1 MRWSTVVWLGL
12 TACSAAA
19 PDDKSGGTDNLGGD
33 ADTDTDTDSDT
44 DADSDADTD
53 PTTPPTGCYDVPL
66 TVSGGYAPP
75 NTPFAPLADGDP
87 IPMTHGPQGGWHIET
102 AVSVDAT
109 HDTVKVLPT
118 VTVVATGQVISGA
131 GGESDAN
138 RALVVLTMD
147 PSGDCAGEAVGLRAY
162 LDDVIPETESEVDI
176 CPLSGAEVL
185 LSWEVTDLSDL
196 RVGQASVTGFL
207 QLDPMDIAPCDAL

>member
-12 TACSAAA
+12 AACSTAS
-19 PDDKSGGTDNLGGD
+19 PDDKGDETGSLDGD
-33 ADTDTDTDSDT
+33 ADT

-53 PTTPPTGCYDVPL
+53 PTTTTTTTTTPPTGCYDVPL
-66 TVSGGYAPP
+66 VVSGGYAPP
-75 NTPFAPLADGDP
+75 NTPFAALADGDP

-118 VTVVATGQVISGA
+118 ITVVATGQVISGA

-147 PSGDCAGEAVGLRAY
+147 PSGDCSGEAVGLRAY

-176 CPLSGAEVL
+176 CPLSGAEVTV
-185 LSWEVTDLSDL
+185 SWEVTDLSDL
-196 RVGQASVTGFL
+196 RVGQTSVTGFL